1 MAFTVSGGAAGPAL
15 GVHRR
20 VDRACYCLTSVG
32 NSPPDSLT
40 WMRDRE
46 LSRPR
51 ARVDAWAPKLVALDI
66 DGTILDHDQHLTE
79 RVRASVRAVADLGI
93 HVVIAT
99 GRSLHETI
107 PVLDRLGLL
116 TGWAVCSNGSVT
128 LRLDPLQ
135 PDGFEVADVITFDP
149 KAVLTLLRIHLP
161 TALYALETGRGEFL
175 LTAPFPPGELEGA
188 HTRVAS
194 FDELMSEA
202 ACRVVVRSPEHTSDD
217 FMALTASLGLHGVNY
232 AVGWTA
238 WLDLAPDGTSK
249 ASALERIRS
258 RLGVDVAETLAVG
271 DGRNDLEMFDWAG
284 RSVAMGNAT
293 DDVKIGADL
302 ITASVEDDGVA
313 EVLEALLPHKPL
325 QPHP

>member
-1 MAFTVSGGAAGPAL
+1 MT
-15 GVHRR
+15 
-20 VDRACYCLTSVG
+20 DRA
-32 NSPPDSLT
+32 
-40 WMRDRE
+40 

-51 ARVDAWAPKLVALDI
+51 GRITPWAPKLVALDI
-66 DGTILDHDQHLTE
+66 DGTILDHDQHLSE
-79 RVRASVRAVADLGI
+79 RVRSAVRAVAELGI

-99 GRSLHETI
+99 GRSLHETV

-128 LRLDPLQ
+128 LRLDPLRSA
-135 PDGFEVADVITFDP
+135 GYEVADVVTFDP
-149 KAVLTLLRIHLP
+149 KAVLTLLRLHLP

-188 HTRVAS
+188 HTRVAGS
-194 FDELMSEA
+194 FDELMNEP

-217 FMALTASLGLHGVNY
+217 FMALTASIGLHGVNY

-258 RLGVDVAETLAVG
+258 RLGVDATETLAVG
-271 DGRNDLEMFDWAG
+271 DGRNDLEMFTWAG
-284 RSVAMGNAT
+284 RSVAMGNASE
-293 DDVKIGADL
+293 DVKIAADL
-302 ITASVEDDGVA
+302 IAAPVAEDGLA
-313 EVLEALLPHKPL
+313 EVLEALLP
-325 QPHP
+325 